1 MTTND
6 IEPNASDG
14 AGNRVGASRL
24 NALFHE
30 SVSAILRNQ
39 SENGAFVASPDFDQY
54 HFCWLRDGSF
64 SAFALDRAGEH
75 DASSRYHSWV
85 NDAIGGISG
94 IIDDVI
100 EQMIRGEALDPSIM
114 PPARFGLD
122 GTAVIDDWPNF
133 QIDGYGTWLWSLGEH
148 LRQTGKDA
156 VPRELRSS
164 VARAA
169 RYLATFALSPCYD
182 VWEES
187 GSAVH
192 TSTLASVYGGLVT
205 AARLLDDAAL
215 QSSADAVRERLD
227 RDAQQHG
234 LYVKSSEN
242 DGVDGSELWLL
253 TPFGVVEPDDVNFM
267 RTIAAI
273 EDRLTLNGGVRR
285 YASDVYFGSGAWP
298 VLTASLGWHYVT
310 MGNLEGA
317 KGCLDWVASHFDA
330 DGHLGEQF
338 GGELRD
344 PLHYDE
350 WVERWG
356 PPAKDLTWSH
366 AMFVVLMM
374 SIDDAEGLHDS
385 SFRGVAQGSA
395 SRVKDRS

>member
-1 MTTND
+1 MTADN
-6 IEPNASDG
+6 G
-14 AGNRVGASRL
+14 AGTSSEFGRFDEGRL
-24 NALFHE
+24 VELFHG
-30 SVSAILRNQ
+30 SVAAILRNQ
-39 SENGAFVASPDFDQY
+39 STEGALIASPDFAQY

-75 DASSRYHSWV
+75 DASARYHSWV
-85 NDAIGGISG
+85 NNAIGGISG

-100 EQMIRGEALDPSIM
+100 EQMIQGEALDPSIM
-114 PPARFGLD
+114 PPARFALD

-148 LRQTGKDA
+148 LRETGQEA
-156 VPRELRSS
+156 LPRELRSS

-169 RYLATFALSPCYD
+169 RYLATFSLSPCYD

-192 TSTLASVYGGLVT
+192 TSTLASVYGGLAA
-205 AARLLDDAAL
+205 AARLLDDVDLLTSASEVRDRLHLDAA
-215 QSSADAVRERLD
+215 R
-227 RDAQQHG
+227 HG
-234 LYVKSSEN
+234 LYVKSTEN

-253 TPFGVVEPDDVNFM
+253 APFGVVEADDVQFSE
-267 RTIAAI
+267 TVAAI

-285 YASDVYFGSGAWP
+285 YSVDVYFGSGAWP

-310 MGNLEGA
+310 IGNLDGA
-317 KGCLDWVASHFDA
+317 KGCLAWVASHFDV
-330 DGHLGEQF
+330 DGHLGEQY

-344 PLHYDE
+344 PKHYDE

-356 PPAKDLTWSH
+356 PPAKDLTWSY
-366 AMFVVLMM
+366 AMFIVLMM
-374 SIDDAEGLHDS
+374 AIEEAESVLNGTPRRVSARRS
-385 SFRGVAQGSA
+385 SEVR
-395 SRVKDRS
+395 DRS